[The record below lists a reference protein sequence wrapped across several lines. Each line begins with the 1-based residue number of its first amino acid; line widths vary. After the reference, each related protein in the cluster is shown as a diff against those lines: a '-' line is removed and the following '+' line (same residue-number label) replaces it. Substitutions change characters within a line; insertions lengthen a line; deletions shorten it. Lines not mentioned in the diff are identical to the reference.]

1 LSRSDRHF
9 ERSTKAAAPQKES
22 GDELPYSKMTTPPLS
37 IKARQQEG
45 VLELQWPDGVRR
57 LPYRFLRGRCPC
69 ASCVSETTGI
79 RVVDVEDV
87 PHEIAPTNLQ
97 YTGNYAIKITWND
110 GHDTGLFTW
119 ENLELLCK
127 EIDATSAT

>member
-1 LSRSDRHF
+1 
-9 ERSTKAAAPQKES
+9 
-22 GDELPYSKMTTPPLS
+22 MTSPPLS

-45 VLELQWPDGVRR
+45 VLELEWPHGIDR
-57 LPYRFLRGRCPC
+57 LPFRFVRGRCPC

-87 PHEIAPTNLQ
+87 PSEIAPTGIQ
-97 YTGNYAIKITWND
+97 FSGNYAIKIAWND

-119 ENLELLCK
+119 ENLELLGK
-127 EIDATSAT
+127 ELAAIGVNHS

>member
-1 LSRSDRHF
+1 
-9 ERSTKAAAPQKES
+9 
-22 GDELPYSKMTTPPLS
+22 MTSPPIS

-45 VLELQWPDGVRR
+45 VLELQWSHGTYR
-57 LPYRFLRGRCPC
+57 LPFRFVRGRCPC

-87 PHEIAPTNLQ
+87 PIAIAPTNMQ
-97 YTGNYAIKITWND
+97 FTGNYAIKIAWND

-127 EIDATSAT
+127 EIEATSTT